1 MGRRPLAVS
10 SLEPGGSAPPTVV
23 VPAAEVPT
31 AVVRVGALRR
41 GLRFV
46 LGGRRRIDGRCRA
59 RAEGVSM
66 GGVGGDGMLVDADRV
81 ERVLPGAGVMTK
93 HHLGPRRFLRRRA
106 ARRVLV
112 LVVGL
117 VVVLFGRGL
126 ARLWRGRR
134 SLRARSR
141 GGYTRPLDLLFRR
154 LGAEE
159 INRAMTTRSRCGR

>member
-41 GLRFV
+41 DLRFV
-46 LGGRRRIDGRCRA
+46 LGGRRRIGGRCRA

-81 ERVLPGAGVMTK
+81 EPMLPGAAVMTK
-93 HHLGPRRFLRRRA
+93 HHLVPRRFLRRRA

-117 VVVLFGRGL
+117 VVVVLLGRGL
-126 ARLWRGRR
+126 AGL
-134 SLRARSR
+134 
-141 GGYTRPLDLLFRR
+141 
-154 LGAEE
+154 
-159 INRAMTTRSRCGR
+159 